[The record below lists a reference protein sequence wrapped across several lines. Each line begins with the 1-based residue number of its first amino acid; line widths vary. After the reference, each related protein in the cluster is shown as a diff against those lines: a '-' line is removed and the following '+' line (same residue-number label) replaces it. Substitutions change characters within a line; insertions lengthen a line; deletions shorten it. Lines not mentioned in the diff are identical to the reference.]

1 MFSIKKKIKR
11 QYLDLTPDEI
21 LVDAHNLPKYDEQQF
36 EGRIERP
43 ITRSTFWFFSV
54 ACSIIFLIFLVRIF
68 WLGVVQGD
76 YYAEK
81 SKNNSLDFIPIFAER
96 GNIYDRLGKE
106 LAWTNQVFAS
116 STEIVAT
123 TTPSQIRTYIGDPG
137 FGHLL
142 GYVSYPNEKE
152 MATGKYNPKEYVGR
166 SGIEKSENDL
176 LLGERGTKIIEV
188 DAHGEQAS
196 DHVVKKPVPG
206 KEIKLAI
213 DSRVQAKFY
222 EYLKQL
228 AQDRGFVGGA
238 GVIMNVNNGE
248 ILAMVSYPDYDPNV
262 LSQGKD
268 RSEIGRYFNS
278 PSNIMLNRSVG
289 GLYTPGSVFKPF
301 VAIGALN
308 ENIIDPNKNFYTTGE
323 LVIPNPY
330 NPEQKTIFKD
340 WKNQGTVD
348 MRKAIAM
355 SSNVYFYIIGGGF
368 GKQAGLGVTKI
379 KSYAELFGLT
389 QKTGIALPGEEGGIL
404 PSPEWKAKTFAGE
417 PWRLGDTYHTAIG
430 QYGVL
435 VTPIQ
440 MVRAYSAIANGG
452 YLLTP
457 QIIQLNAS
465 SSIERTKLPLEAKDL
480 QIIRE
485 GMKECVLSGTAK
497 ALNINGVS
505 VSAKTGTAELGETKA
520 RVNSWITGFWPSE
533 NPRFAFAV
541 VMEKGSRSN
550 LVGGAFAMRQLLDW
564 MRLETPEYT
573 D

>member
-1 MFSIKKKIKR
+1 MFSIKRKTKR
-11 QYLDLTPDEI
+11 YINLTPDEI

-36 EGRIERP
+36 EGRIEKP
-43 ITRSTFWFFSV
+43 IARSTFWLFSV
-54 ACSIIFLIFLVRIF
+54 SCSLIFLIFILRIF
-68 WLGVVQGD
+68 WLGVIQGD
-76 YYAEK
+76 YYVER

-96 GNIYDRLGKE
+96 GNIYDRLGTE

-116 STEIVAT
+116 SSEIVAT
-123 TTPSQIRTYIGDPG
+123 TTPSQVRAYVEKPG

-142 GYVSYPNEKE
+142 GYVSYPNEAE
-152 MATGKYNPKEYVGR
+152 MITRKYNPKEYVGR
-166 SGIEKSENDL
+166 SGIERTKNDL

-188 DAHGEQAS
+188 NARGEQAS
-196 DHVVKKPVPG
+196 DHVVKKPIPG

-228 AQDRGFVGGA
+228 AEDRGFVGGA
-238 GVIMNVNNGE
+238 GVIMNVRNGE
-248 ILAMVSYPDYDPNV
+248 ILAIVSYPDYDPNI

-268 RSEIGRYFNS
+268 SAEISRYFNS
-278 PSNIMLNRSVG
+278 SSNIMLNRPVG

-308 ENIIDPNKNFYTTGE
+308 EKIIDPNKNFYTTGE

-348 MRKAIAM
+348 MRKAIAV

-368 GKQAGLGVTKI
+368 GKQAGLGVAKI

-389 QKTGIALPGEEGGIL
+389 QKTGIALPGEEEGIL
-404 PSPEWKAKTFAGE
+404 PSPEWKEKTFAGE

-465 SSIERTKLPLEAKDL
+465 SSIERTKLSLEARDL
-480 QIIRE
+480 EIIRE
-485 GMKECVLSGTAK
+485 GMKECVLTGTAM
-497 ALNINGVS
+497 ALNIPGVS
-505 VSAKTGTAELGETKA
+505 VSAKTGTAELGESKA

-533 NPRFAFAV
+533 EPKFAFVV

-564 MRLETPEYT
+564 MRLETPEYIR
-573 D
+573 

>member
-1 MFSIKKKIKR
+1 MFLNQRRKKR

-21 LVDAHNLPKYDEQQF
+21 LVDAHNLPQYDEQQF
-36 EGRIERP
+36 EGRLERP
-43 ITRSTFWFFSV
+43 IERSTFWLFSIF
-54 ACSIIFLIFLVRIF
+54 CSVVFLIFFGRIF
-68 WLGVVQGD
+68 WLTVVKGEN
-76 YYAEK
+76 YAER
-81 SKNNSLDFIPIFAER
+81 SRNNSLDFIPIFAER
-96 GNIYDRLGKE
+96 GNIYDRLGTE
-106 LAWTNQVFAS
+106 LAWTKQVFAS
-116 STEIVAT
+116 SSEDVAS
-123 TTPSQIRTYIGDPG
+123 TTPSQIRAYISTLG

-142 GYVSYPNEKE
+142 GYVSYPNEEE
-152 MATGKYNPKEYVGR
+152 MLTGKYNSKEYVGR
-166 SGIEKSENDL
+166 SGIEKMSNDL

-188 DAHGEQAS
+188 DARGQQAS
-196 DHVVKKPVPG
+196 DHIVKRATPG
-206 KEIKLAI
+206 KEIKLSI
-213 DSRVQAKFY
+213 DARVQAKFY

-228 AQDRGFVGGA
+228 AEDRGFVGGA
-238 GVIMNVNNGE
+238 GVIMDVKTGE
-248 ILAMVSYPDYDPNV
+248 ILAIVSYPDYDPNV

-268 RSEIGRYFNS
+268 RATIGRYFSS
-278 PSNIMLNRSVG
+278 PANIMLNRPVG

-308 ENIIDPNKNFYTTGE
+308 ENLVDPQKNFYTTGE

-340 WKNQGTVD
+340 WKNQGVVD
-348 MRKAIAM
+348 MRKAIAV

-368 GKQAGLGVTKI
+368 GTQPGLGVKKI
-379 KSYAELFGLT
+379 KEYAELFGLT
-389 QKTGIALPGEEGGIL
+389 QKTGILLPGEEGGVL

-417 PWRLGDTYHTAIG
+417 PWRLGDTYHTAMG

-457 QIIQLNAS
+457 NLYQVATGTS
-465 SSIERTKLPLEAKDL
+465 FTRTKLPLQAEDL
-480 QIIRE
+480 QVIRE
-485 GMKECVLSGTAK
+485 GMKECVLTGTAK
-497 ALNINGVS
+497 SLNLPGVS

-520 RVNSWITGFWPSE
+520 RVNSWVTGFWPSE

-541 VMEKGSRSN
+541 VMEKGSQSN

-564 MRLETPEYT
+564 MRLETPEYLH
-573 D
+573 